1 MGERICLSGERMAE
15 AKDKNHTPWV
25 TVERGIRKYEH
36 LTRKHGQRPDT
47 YFALRYRVD
56 GKRYEEGLG
65 WASQGWTLERARL
78 TLAELLIAKKT
89 GAGEVTLQE
98 KRTKAQQERRATKLK
113 QEAEKRLAVTLS
125 EYWHSNYF
133 PDCKQIKAP
142 ETWRKEES
150 NFRTWLTPAL
160 GDTPIRDISKAA
172 LDAIKGKMA
181 NAGLAKRTTQL
192 VFATMRAIWN
202 HARGNKLVEGP
213 CPTQEIR
220 LGKISNARSRALSA
234 NEAQELLDAIQ
245 RIDEKAWAF
254 TLACLHTGGRLSEVA
269 RVTWGN
275 VDLYEKH
282 ITLIHTK
289 TGKPRAVPM
298 TETLFALLRGMPRGK
313 AQDLVFTNA
322 HNKQWTSMPANFRKA
337 VNALKLNEGRTDRRE
352 ILVFHSLRHSA
363 ASMLLDAGENVR
375 TIQEIFGWST
385 LAMLQRYTHPTD
397 EKKQKAMGKLDAKL
411 KQQPATVHQ
420 FSETVP
426 QKRRA

>member
-1 MGERICLSGERMAE
+1 MAMG
-15 AKDKNHTPWV
+15 KDHTPWV

-36 LTRKHGQRPDT
+36 LTRKHGSKPDV
-47 YFALRYRVD
+47 YYALRYRVE

-78 TLAELLIAKKT
+78 TLAELMVAKKT
-89 GAGEVTLQE
+89 GSGEVTLRE
-98 KRTKAQQERRATKLK
+98 KRVKAQEEREEARRQ
-113 QEAEKRLAVTLS
+113 QEARRRLAVTLS
-125 EYWHSNYF
+125 EYWHNNYF

-150 NFRTWLTPAL
+150 NFRTWLAPAL
-160 GDTPIRDISKAA
+160 GDTPIREVSKAA
-172 LDAIKGKMA
+172 LDAIKGRMA

-192 VFATMRAIWN
+192 VFATMRAVWN
-202 HARGNKLVEGP
+202 HARGNKLVEGT
-213 CPTQEIR
+213 CPTQEIK
-220 LGKISNARSRALSA
+220 LGKINNARNRALSTS
-234 NEAQELLDAIQ
+234 EAQELLDEIQ

-269 RVTWGN
+269 QLTWGN
-275 VDLYEKH
+275 VNLREKH

-298 TETLFALLRGMPRGK
+298 TETLFALLRGMPRGEV
-313 AQDLVFTNA
+313 QELVFTNA
-322 HNKQWTSMPANFRKA
+322 HGKQWTSMPANFRKA
-337 VNALKLNEGRTDRRE
+337 VNRLKLNEGRTDRRE

-397 EKKQKAMGKLDAKL
+397 GKKQKAMGKLDAKL
-411 KQQPATVHQ
+411 KQQPANIYQ
-420 FSETVP
+420 FSETAI
-426 QKRRA
+426 QKITR